1 MNLYFLIYVYG
12 YFCVC
17 MYGGGLSR
25 FRQLLHSSGRL
36 FCVATVRCGKTL
48 VIHDNRVRR
57 RYIKVLLFLFVCLIV
72 LLYLYTANFFG
83 CIVLNVF
90 NLNWRINSIIKL
102 KFLLYLCKFAYECLF
117 VFEVLYCG
125 QGAYL

>member
-1 MNLYFLIYVYG
+1 MCVDPLIYVYG

-57 RYIKVLLFLFVCLIV
+57 RCIKILLFVYVVSESRIKHFFP
-72 LLYLYTANFFG
+72 LLTGASK
-83 CIVLNVF
+83 IRTSVEVDQ
-90 NLNWRINSIIKL
+90 
-102 KFLLYLCKFAYECLF
+102 AA
-117 VFEVLYCG
+117 FEGERRSYSW
-125 QGAYL
+125 

>member
-1 MNLYFLIYVYG
+1 MCVDPLIYVYG

-57 RYIKVLLFLFVCLIV
+57 RYIKTLLFVCV
-72 LLYLYTANFFG
+72 D
-83 CIVLNVF
+83 VF
-90 NLNWRINSIIKL
+90 KTRFDTL
-102 KFLLYLCKFAYECLF
+102 KIPQKITLRF
-117 VFEVLYCG
+117 
-125 QGAYL
+125 

>member
-1 MNLYFLIYVYG
+1 MCTDI
-12 YFCVC
+12 FCVC

-57 RYIKVLLFLFVCLIV
+57 RYIKVLLFVCLYSLEWIV
-72 LLYLYTANFFG
+72 QLLNR
-83 CIVLNVF
+83 NVIF
-90 NLNWRINSIIKL
+90 SNKYDGIH
-102 KFLLYLCKFAYECLF
+102 
-117 VFEVLYCG
+117 
-125 QGAYL
+125 